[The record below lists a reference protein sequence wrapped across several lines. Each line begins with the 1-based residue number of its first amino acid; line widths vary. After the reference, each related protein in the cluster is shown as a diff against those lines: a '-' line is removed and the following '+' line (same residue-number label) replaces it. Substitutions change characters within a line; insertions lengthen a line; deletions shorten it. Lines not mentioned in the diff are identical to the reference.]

1 MRRSESRGASPASAI
16 NRRANKLS
24 EKPPPKGLAPPPE
37 SCDRAG
43 DSGAFGAG
51 SDSEAAATG
60 AEGSPRVGPISVGA
74 GRMESFESI
83 GSRALRAPTSR
94 HASGPHVEPPGAGN
108 ALGAGF
114 GGATA
119 DVAARAD
126 TVSAELS
133 SGAAGSVGLAAGSV
147 VPAAGSVAGTVAG

>member
-1 MRRSESRGASPASAI
+1 
-16 NRRANKLS
+16 
-24 EKPPPKGLAPPPE
+24 
-37 SCDRAG
+37 
-43 DSGAFGAG
+43 
-51 SDSEAAATG
+51 
-60 AEGSPRVGPISVGA
+60 
-74 GRMESFESI
+74 MESFESI

-147 VPAAGSVAGTVAG
+147 VPAAGSVAGSVAG